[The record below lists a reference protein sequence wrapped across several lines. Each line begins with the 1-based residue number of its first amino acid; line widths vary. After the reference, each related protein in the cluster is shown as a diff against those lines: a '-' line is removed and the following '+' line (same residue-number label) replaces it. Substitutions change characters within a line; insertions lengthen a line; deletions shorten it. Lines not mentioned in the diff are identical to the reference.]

1 MIAELRLRGFVRLIG
16 RISHGF
22 KIVPAV
28 AAIEEIA
35 DIANGLPKLVIG
47 SRSFGAQMR
56 FEFREGHLDWVQV
69 RTVGWQKQEPGSLCF

>member
-1 MIAELRLRGFVRLIG
+1 MRLIG

-35 DIANGLPKLVIG
+35 DIANGLPELVIG

-56 FEFREGHLDWVQV
+56 FEFREGHLDWV
-69 RTVGWQKQEPGSLCF
+69 